1 MSVTDNDTIEVSDIL
16 EQLEMLLV
24 VTVVRQ
30 RAKVYDPDQTVAI
43 SGLPNSGIKEI
54 SAVTTEVVRREF
66 LQSTSGSGA
75 VTLTTSS
82 GTFVSFNE
90 DDYHVSRSS

>member
-1 MSVTDNDTIEVSDIL
+1 MSGTTGDVISGNII
-16 EQLEMLLV
+16 
-24 VTVVRQ
+24 RQ
-30 RAKVYDPDQTVAI
+30 RFKFYDPDQTVAI

-54 SAVTTEVVRREF
+54 SAVTTEVVRRQF
-66 LQSTSGSGA
+66 LETTSGSGA

-90 DDYHVSRSS
+90 DDYHVSTTSSNGAK